1 MILSLTKGEE
11 PMSDVDAVVDGH
23 CPIEIDENDDGPAD
37 QRDAVAVVCWCRA
50 GWMCPVIPARL
61 VRWNE
66 TEGRLDD
73 LSAFETVIWG
83 QGVSRAEID
92 MHVAPRVPDGK
103 IVEAR

>member
-1 MILSLTKGEE
+1 
-11 PMSDVDAVVDGH
+11 MSDVDAVVDGH